1 MTRTLDIFCGG
12 GRSSYG
18 ARNAGAEIVCGIDVC
33 EVATATYEE
42 NFPEATTIT
51 KALENITPRKLHD
64 SIGDVDLLLA
74 SPECTKHTCAKDS
87 APRFEQS
94 RATAMQTLRFARE
107 LSQR

>member
-12 GRSSYG
+12 GGSSYG
-18 ARNAGAEIVCGIDVC
+18 ARNAGAELVCGIDVC

-74 SPECTKHTCAKDS
+74 SAECSSHTCATGS
-87 APRFEQS
+87 APSVGQS
-94 RATAMQTLRFARE
+94 RPSANPNVRVSWQF
-107 LSQR
+107 